1 MAPFPP
7 AFTDRSTVPCP
18 VFAYLPSYAMPI
30 FGLFCRNLFSMTCI
44 VAMLSIGG
52 ALAAEPERKIDFSRD
67 VLPILSDR
75 CFHCHGPDVADRQA
89 DLRLD
94 RFEDA
99 TADRDGHP
107 AIVAGSLDRSELLNR
122 VTSSDPDLVMPPP
135 DSHRKPLGDDEV
147 ALLRRWIESGAAWG
161 KHWAFEPPRKV
172 SLGPPTADE
181 VNDNPIDVLVRRELL
196 LRGLDLSPE
205 ASKETLLRRLSLDL
219 TGLPPSPQE
228 LDAFLNDHAP
238 DAYARAVD
246 RLLSSPHHG
255 ERLAMWWLD
264 AARYSDTDGFQ
275 GDATRTNWPWRDW
288 VVQAFNDN
296 LPFDRFTIEQFAGD
310 LLPGATPDQI
320 LATCFHRNHMTN
332 GEGGRDPEESRI
344 DYVIDRVNTMGTVW
358 LGMTLGCV
366 QCHAH
371 KFDPI
376 SHEDYY
382 RLFAFFN
389 GIDEDG
395 KAGGGA
401 KPFLKYRSDH
411 AAGAVAEAQVWAELQ
426 TARQAAT
433 NRRVMA
439 DYPAWFAKQVELVA
453 GGFSPWRVGE
463 SRGVRSVEG
472 TEMFAS
478 SDGVYFTGGPY
489 PRQDDYRLTL
499 YPGDAP
505 VTALRLEV
513 LADPGHADGKYSR
526 GEGGNYILT
535 DVKLQLRRRGDS
547 QLRDIDIETAIASVE
562 QEAKGRNYGNIKDTL
577 DDDPRN
583 GWTLPA
589 DVGDRKPV
597 AIFVLAQPLRV
608 AADEEVVFTMLHRST
623 DGFANIGKFRVTM
636 TDQEGPAIRSL
647 EPMPLERLAEI
658 VANATKSVANAT
670 TDVADATS
678 AATPDP
684 ALIEGAIDEGLKGR
698 LVEQFLQG
706 RGDYQADK
714 SRADAARRHLE
725 QAKSAAGELAV
736 MVLGERA
743 ESRPTHVLLR
753 GEWDRHGERVKRGF
767 PAAIL
772 PAVQPQKENAVETS
786 DAAAQ
791 VPSDATAPQVPS
803 DATAQ
808 SSAGAVAAQ
817 VPSDASEQLTRL
829 DLARWIVSPQNPL
842 TARVVTNHLWQ
853 LMFGSGLVRTP
864 QDFGL
869 QGDRPTHPEL
879 LDWLAVELVESGWD
893 IRHLIR
899 LMVTSRTYRQ
909 TSDAAPAA
917 IAADPDNRLLAR
929 GPRYRLAS
937 WMIRDAALQAS
948 GLLNT
953 SIGGPTVY
961 MPQPAGVW
969 EEIFMG
975 RYSYQTSPG
984 PARYR
989 RTLYTFWR
997 RSSAPTF
1004 LFDAA
1009 QRRVCEVQTLR
1020 TNTPLQALTL
1030 LNDSGM
1036 LEAAVTLARDAV
1048 DREPNHRDRL
1058 ITLFRRITS
1067 RSPSADECLV
1077 LDAIWSRAASHYSQ
1091 SPADAIA
1098 LFECGQA
1105 DPPPQGVAVA
1115 VAPYAI
1121 VASSIF
1127 NLDEAMT
1134 HE

>member
-1 MAPFPP
+1 
-7 AFTDRSTVPCP
+7 
-18 VFAYLPSYAMPI
+18 MPI
-30 FGLFCRNLFSMTCI
+30 FDLLRRHICSLAC
-44 VAMLSIGG
+44 VAAMLSACG
-52 ALAAEPERKIDFSRD
+52 AFAAEPVRTIDFSRD

-75 CFHCHGPDVADRQA
+75 CFHCHGPDAADRQA

-107 AIVAGSLDRSELLNR
+107 AIVAGSPDRSELLNR

-135 DSHRKPLGDDEV
+135 DSHRKPLSDDEV
-147 ALLRRWIESGAAWG
+147 TTLRRWIESGAVWG
-161 KHWAFEPPRKV
+161 KHWAFQPPLKV
-172 SLGPPTADE
+172 SLEPCAADE
-181 VNDNPIDVLVRRELL
+181 VNDHPIDVLVRRELL
-196 LRGLDLSPE
+196 PRGLDLSPE

-228 LDAFLNDHAP
+228 LDAFSNDPAP

-246 RLLSSPHHG
+246 RLLASPHHG

-296 LPFDRFTIEQFAGD
+296 MPFDRFTIEQFAGD

-401 KPFLKYRSDH
+401 KPFLKYRSPH
-411 AAGAVAEAQVWAELQ
+411 AEGAVAEAQAWAAIR
-426 TARQAAT
+426 TAREAEAKRQAMT
-433 NRRVMA
+433 
-439 DYPAWFAKQVELVA
+439 DYPDWFAKQVERVA
-453 GGFSPWRVGE
+453 AGFSPWRVVDP
-463 SRGVRSVEG
+463 RAVRSVEG
-472 TEMFAS
+472 TEMLPA
-478 SDGVYFTGGPY
+478 SDGVVFTGGPY
-489 PRQDDYRLTL
+489 PRQDDYRVALH
-499 YPGDAP
+499 PGDMS

-513 LADPGHADGKYSR
+513 LDDPAHTDGKYSR
-526 GEGGNYILT
+526 GPEGNFILT
-535 DVKLQLRRRGDS
+535 DVKLQIRRQGDS
-547 QLRDIDIETAIASVE
+547 QLRDIDLETAIASVE
-562 QEAKGRNYGNIKDTL
+562 QEAKGRNYGKVKDTL

-589 DVGDRKPV
+589 DLGDRKPV
-597 AIFVLAQPLRV
+597 AIFVLARPTRV
-608 AADEEVVFTMLHRST
+608 APDEELVFTLLHRST
-623 DGFANIGKFRVTM
+623 DGYANIGKFRLTI

-647 EPMPLERLAEI
+647 EPMPLQRLAEI
-658 VANATKSVANAT
+658 VADAT
-670 TDVADATS
+670 TAAGADAKS
-678 AATPDP
+678 
-684 ALIEGAIDEGLKGR
+684 IEPKVDDALKGR
-698 LVEQFLQG
+698 LVDQFLQA
-706 RGDYQADK
+706 RDDFQAAK
-714 SRADAARRHLE
+714 AKADDARRHLA
-725 QAKSAAGELAV
+725 QAKSSAEELSV
-736 MVLGERA
+736 MVLGELPQP
-743 ESRPTHVLLR
+743 RPTHVLVR
-753 GEWDRHGERVKRGF
+753 GEWDRHGERVERGF

-772 PAVQPQKENAVETS
+772 AAAEPRGENATEGCDDS
-786 DAAAQ
+786 AAPP
-791 VPSDATAPQVPS
+791 VTNTPTA
-803 DATAQ
+803 
-808 SSAGAVAAQ
+808 AG
-817 VPSDASEQLTRL
+817 LTRL

-842 TARVVTNHLWQ
+842 TARVVTNQLWQ

-909 TSDAAPAA
+909 TSDAVPAA

-937 WMIRDAALQAS
+937 WMIRDAALQNS

-953 SIGGPTVY
+953 SIGGPTVF
-961 MPQPAGVW
+961 MPQPPGVW

-975 RYSYQTSPG
+975 RYSYQPSPG

-1048 DREPNHRDRL
+1048 DRDPDHRGRL
-1058 ITLFRRITS
+1058 VTLFRRITS

-1091 SPADAIA
+1091 APADAIA
-1098 LFECGQA
+1098 LFDCGQA
-1105 DPPPQGVAVA
+1105 DPPPRDVAVA
-1115 VAPYAI
+1115 AAPYAI